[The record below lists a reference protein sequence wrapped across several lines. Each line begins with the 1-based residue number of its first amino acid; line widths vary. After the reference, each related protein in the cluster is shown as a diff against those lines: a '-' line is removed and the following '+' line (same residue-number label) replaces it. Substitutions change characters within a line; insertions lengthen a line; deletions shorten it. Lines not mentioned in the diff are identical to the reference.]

1 MPECYICAIIDG
13 YATLGGF
20 PFNGLCLSPFS
31 KLAYEFQHRSLWQIV
46 GIYIGGAWM
55 ALQVVDILVD
65 NVGLPAWFPG
75 FAIALLVI
83 GLPIVVATALVQQ
96 VGAAPHVPAV
106 VGTDAGPAAPVTRV
120 QSLFTWRRVFAGGV
134 GALALW
140 GIVAGGYL
148 LVRPAQTA
156 DWFASA
162 TGTAVPAPLRSIAV
176 LPFDMRSE
184 ETQDRY
190 FAQGMHD
197 DLLTRLARIDS
208 LTVISRTSVA
218 QYAGT
223 TKTIRTIAEELGVAT
238 VLEGGVQRVGNRIRV
253 NVQLIDAATDRHLW
267 GDTYDEELTAAN
279 VFAIQSDLAREIA
292 TALQAT
298 LSPDVAERLRSRPTE
313 SLEAYELYSRGRYVY
328 QTRGVVGQGLPEV
341 RELYEQAL
349 EADPAFALAWVGLAE
364 VQLSG
369 WNVGI
374 YAPETASAA
383 ARAAVDSALRLDPGL
398 AEAHSALARLEALDG
413 DVDAA
418 GRSFLKALELNPG
431 SADVHSRYAAF
442 VEGRG
447 DFERAETEARRAV
460 ELDPRSL
467 SPRHG
472 LADRLFFAGRFQ
484 ESIDES
490 MKTLQMEPE
499 DWYSWYNIGWGRAML
514 DGQSGAATV
523 AFRLALALNADAEWL
538 RSGIAFSFARAGVP
552 DSALHYI
559 EGSSEITYDPAL
571 VHYELGDSDRAFRIV
586 EAALRYDPSQFGRL
600 RYDPSAARLRA
611 DPRYEPLVRRLG
623 LARSSRAGRGL
634 LGQREQT
641 ADDPYLSRD

>member
-1 MPECYICAIIDG
+1 
-13 YATLGGF
+13 
-20 PFNGLCLSPFS
+20 LSLFS
-31 KLAYEFQHRSLWQIV
+31 KLAHELHRRSLWQIIGV
-46 GIYIGGAWM
+46 YVGGAWV

-83 GLPIVVATALVQQ
+83 GLPIVLATAFVQE
-96 VGAAPHVPAV
+96 GAAPHAPAV
-106 VGTDAGPAAPVTRV
+106 VGSDTHVPESGKRSPR
-120 QSLFTWRRVFAGGV
+120 LFTWRNAFAGGV

-148 LVRPAQTA
+148 LARPARTA
-156 DWFASA
+156 EWFTSDV
-162 TGTAVPAPLRSIAV
+162 GTAVPAPFRSIAV

-190 FAQGMHD
+190 FAEGMHD
-197 DLLTRLARIDS
+197 DLLTRLAKIDS

-223 TKTIRTIAEELGVAT
+223 TKTIRTIAAELGVAT
-238 VLEGGVQRVGNRIRV
+238 VLEGGVQRVGDRIRV
-253 NVQLIDAATDRHLW
+253 SVQLIDAASDRHLW

-292 TALQAT
+292 AALQAT
-298 LSPDVAERLRSRPTE
+298 LSPAVAERLLSRPTE
-313 SLEAYELYSRGRYVY
+313 SLEAYDAYSRGRYAY

-341 RELYEQAL
+341 KALYEQAI
-349 EADPAFALAWVGLAE
+349 EYDPAFALAWVGLAE

-374 YAPETASAA
+374 YTPEEASAA
-383 ARAAVDSALRLDPGL
+383 ARVAVDSALRLDPNL
-398 AEAHSALARLEALDG
+398 AEAHSGLARLQALEDDTDG
-413 DVDAA
+413 A

-447 DFERAETEARRAV
+447 DFERAEAEARRAV

-472 LADRLFFAGRFQ
+472 LADRLFFAGHFQ

-514 DGQSGAATV
+514 DGQANSSIV
-523 AFRLALALNADAEWL
+523 AFRLALALNADADWL
-538 RSGIAFSFARAGVP
+538 RSGIAFSFARAGVA

-559 EGSSEITYDPAL
+559 EGISEITYDPAL
-571 VHYELGDSDRAFRIV
+571 VHYELGDPDQAFRIV

-611 DPRYEPLVRRLG
+611 DPKYEPLVRRLG
-623 LARSSRAGRGL
+623 LGVI
-634 LGQREQT
+634 
-641 ADDPYLSRD
+641 P